1 MNWCHVQ
8 LERASSSLFF
18 LRVYIT
24 LAWPFIATS
33 NGVCFHKLVGE
44 HYLHAIN
51 YSQLFKQYSCKL
63 YVVKI

>member
-18 LRVYIT
+18 RRVHIT
-24 LAWPFIATS
+24 LAWPFKATLNVDS
-33 NGVCFHKLVGE
+33 LNAFDNE

-51 YSQLFKQYSCKL
+51 F
-63 YVVKI
+63 